1 MRSQNAPVAPGP
13 LPVRVVARL
22 PRLLYPPPWGTLGG
36 LDKEAHLRKL
46 LIAAVLAVMLSL
58 AFSSVAS
65 AHVLRYPTAKRLAV
79 KLAQQ
84 QEERESIDRWRIFG
98 AERISDHQIVWVYN
112 VDYSD
117 GTLCDAELVVRYQTN
132 SNGRQVIR
140 AFFRDV
146 HCER

>member
-1 MRSQNAPVAPGP
+1 M
-13 LPVRVVARL
+13 
-22 PRLLYPPPWGTLGG
+22 
-36 LDKEAHLRKL
+36 RKL
-46 LIAAVLAVMLSL
+46 TIAAVLAVTASL

-79 KLAQQ
+79 KLAQK
-84 QEERESIDRWRIFG
+84 QEQESSVERWRIFG
-98 AERISDHQIVWVYN
+98 AERISDHEIVWVYN

-117 GTLCDAELVVRYQTN
+117 GSLCDAELVVRYTTK
-132 SNGRQVIR
+132 SNGKPIVR